1 MESMLSSRQQGHAKA
16 AGMWGHGEAAGMN
29 GQNGNI
35 SDHVHYNTVVDIQEN
50 EDFVSEFWE
59 SDSDEP

>member
-1 MESMLSSRQQGHAKA
+1 
-16 AGMWGHGEAAGMN
+16 MN